1 MIAYI
6 GIGSNLGDRKENCFR
21 AVQLLKENNISVLK
35 ESSLY
40 ETEPWGV
47 KDQPKFI
54 NMVVMLETT
63 KTPMELLN
71 TLKSIESKMG
81 RRPSKRWGPR
91 EIDLDILLYGDM
103 IVDEEELKIP
113 HPLLEKREFVL
124 IPLSEI
130 APDLIHPISGKTI
143 SELLKGLRAQRK

>member
-6 GIGSNLGDRKENCFR
+6 GIGSNLGDRKENCLR
-21 AVQLLKENNISVLK
+21 AVRLLRENDINVLK

-47 KDQPKFI
+47 KDQPRFI
-54 NMVVMLETT
+54 NMVVMVETT
-63 KTPMELLN
+63 KPPMELLK

-91 EIDLDILLYGDM
+91 EIDLDILLYDDM

-113 HPLLEKREFVL
+113 HPLLEKRDFVL
-124 IPLSEI
+124 VPLAEI
-130 APDLIHPISGKTI
+130 APNLIHPISRKTI
-143 SELLKGLRAQRK
+143 SELLRG